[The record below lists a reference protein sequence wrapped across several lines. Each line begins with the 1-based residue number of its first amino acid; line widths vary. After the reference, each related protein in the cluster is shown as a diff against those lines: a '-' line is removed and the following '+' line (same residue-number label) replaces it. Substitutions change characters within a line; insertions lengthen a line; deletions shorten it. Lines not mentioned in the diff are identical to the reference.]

1 MVYDYLFTSQ
11 RESHSV
17 PDMDFFIISSLRL
30 PHLELSRTELPKL
43 TLSILM
49 EILTIPVVLVDQFY
63 LYMRQP
69 INAWLFEE
77 TFFELDY
84 H

>member
-17 PDMDFFIISSLRL
+17 PDMDFFAL
-30 PHLELSRTELPKL
+30 PLLIMSHLELSTIELPQL
-43 TLSILM
+43 TLTFSK
-49 EILTIPVVLVDQFY
+49 EIVTIPVVLVGQFHF
-63 LYMRQP
+63 YMHLP
-69 INAWLFEE
+69 IWAWFFEKII
-77 TFFELDY
+77 FELDY